1 MRTPGQEDQQPT
13 PAKPPWKGVGWKLGE
28 KNPGNQLENG
38 WKMGKL
44 ADEFSIISFSE
55 VDRMDLLAIS
65 EL

>member
-38 WKMGKL
+38 WKIAGNWGNWL
-44 ADEFSIISFSE
+44 EIG
-55 VDRMDLLAIS
+55 
-65 EL
+65 